1 MREVGGGWEAG
12 GIRSKIGGIL
22 PWQSQGGCRRM
33 CSSLPLAERNDGERE
48 ERVVGAQKA
57 SGSQVEACE
66 TSSDAESATGG
77 LKVRIASVRVCSQKD
92 KSDPEQEDQDKQ
104 RDRASCGC
112 DLQQQRHNKQ
122 QTCISNEDASS
133 QTS

>member
-1 MREVGGGWEAG
+1 
-12 GIRSKIGGIL
+12 
-22 PWQSQGGCRRM
+22 M

-48 ERVVGAQKA
+48 ERVVGAQEA